1 MREFFKQA
9 VRPSLVRS
17 ATISFIIVAALTMF
31 AEVTLVILKYGLSR
45 DVLMTT
51 GAEHEAEVLA
61 EYLQLGPDGTLSLVL
76 PQDVAHP
83 FQRYPHDYGYQAI
96 QQDGVIIAS
105 ANAELFA
112 GTRFNPAWNLDS
124 SVRQIQRKSLTTAL
138 VMKRAEFGGAPI
150 YFRIT
155 LGRDPADLRWWLMHD
170 EMLDHVIVPMVPLT
184 LAMLIANIFAL
195 RRSLRPLAEAAQN
208 AEAINA
214 KTTGLRLETDNLPME
229 IVPLV
234 VSINRALTR
243 LDQVVGFQRDFT
255 ATVAHEL
262 RTPLA
267 VLTLQLG
274 QHTSAGNDSGLI
286 VAGEMTHLVNQLL
299 NVAQL
304 EASTTDA
311 FESFDLADMARQTVS
326 RLAPLAVERGREI
339 EFDDYGSPPILGNRD
354 AIAAAVR
361 NLIENALRA
370 TPSGSAVVVACGPGA
385 RLSVRDHGP
394 GVPEA
399 LKTKLFAAFT
409 QGLQNA
415 GGAGLGLAI
424 VAKTMELQGGRAWY
438 ENLADG
444 CVFRLDFAT
453 PATPTA
459 AADCNILS

>member
-1 MREFFKQA
+1 MRDFFKLARQ
-9 VRPSLVRS
+9 PSLGRS
-17 ATISFIIVAALTMF
+17 ATISFIIVAILTMF

-51 GAEHEAEVLA
+51 GAEHEAEILA
-61 EYLQLGPDGTLSLVL
+61 EYLQMGPNGIITLSL
-76 PQDVAHP
+76 PPDVARP
-83 FQRYPHDYGYQAI
+83 FERYPLDYGFQAI
-96 QQDGVIIAS
+96 HENGSIIAS
-105 ANAELFA
+105 ANAESFA
-112 GTRFNPAWNLDS
+112 GIRFNPAWNLDS
-124 SVRQIQRKSLTTAL
+124 SARQLQRKSQTTAL
-138 VMKRAEFGGAPI
+138 VMKRTEFDGVAV
-150 YFRIT
+150 YFRVT

-195 RRSLRPLAEAAQN
+195 RRSLRPLAEAARN

-214 KTTGLRLETDNLPME
+214 RTTGLRLETENLPTE

-274 QHTSAGNDSGLI
+274 QHTQIGNDSGLI

-304 EASTTDA
+304 EASITDEQ
-311 FESFDLADMARQTVS
+311 ESFDLADMARQTVS
-326 RLAPLAVERGREI
+326 RLAPLAVEHAREI
-339 EFDDYGSPPILGNRD
+339 EFDDYGSPPITGNRD
-354 AIAAAVR
+354 AIAAALR

-370 TPSGSAVVVACGPGA
+370 TPADTAVVVTCGPGA

-399 LKTKLFAAFT
+399 LKNKLFAAFT
-409 QGLQNA
+409 RGMQSG

-444 CVFRLDFAT
+444 CVFRLDFALYSNPGT
-453 PATPTA
+453 PS
-459 AADCNILS
+459 D